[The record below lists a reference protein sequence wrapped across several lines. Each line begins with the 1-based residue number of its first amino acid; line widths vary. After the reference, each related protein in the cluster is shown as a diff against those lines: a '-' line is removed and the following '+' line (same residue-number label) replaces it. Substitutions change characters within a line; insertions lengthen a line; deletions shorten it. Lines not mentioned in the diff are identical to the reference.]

1 MDRAELKQRL
11 HGFEQLGQQ
20 GDRPFQI
27 ARLDEDLSGF
37 GYGTYILRIFAPWA
51 AGKSFDEIMDPL
63 LALLW
68 QSTDPETRGAI
79 SSVRVSPHAAEIEV
93 FARSEGLSR

>member
-1 MDRAELKQRL
+1 MDRNELRQRL
-11 HGFEQLGQQ
+11 RDFERLGQQ

-51 AGKSFDEIMDPL
+51 AGKSFDETMDPV

-79 SSVRVSPHAAEIEV
+79 SSVRVSPHEADTEI
-93 FARSEGLSR
+93 FARAEGLSR